1 MVHCQILN
9 PKVPVPAC
17 PCFSWLKWHSYNA
30 PCVQSV
36 SVSRARAI
44 PVPAAAMS
52 SVSMRC
58 LLPVA
63 VLLILI
69 NAFGVACGELPN
81 MSQGA
86 WSTAQ
91 LSVARFALAATR
103 VGNLAMYAGG
113 VTFGAFVLSCKSS
126 LLSFSVLK
134 SPHVFELQV
143 MVFPMLSTFTTVQ
156 REHGRRL
163 SSARR
168 VVILQPRASVTWLY
182 LQVVLQV
189 RCSK

>member
-1 MVHCQILN
+1 M
-9 PKVPVPAC
+9 PVPAC
-17 PCFSWLKWHSYNA
+17 PCCSWRKWHSYNA

-63 VLLILI
+63 VLLIWI
-69 NAFGVACGELPN
+69 SAFGVACSELSN

-103 VGNLAMYAGG
+103 VGNLAMFAGG
-113 VTFGAFVLSCKSS
+113 VSFGAFVLTCNRS
-126 LLSFSVLK
+126 
-134 SPHVFELQV
+134 
-143 MVFPMLSTFTTVQ
+143 VFPFC
-156 REHGRRL
+156 
-163 SSARR
+163 
-168 VVILQPRASVTWLY
+168 
-182 LQVVLQV
+182 VLQCSRALMHLNCRIWCFQ
-189 RCSK
+189 RC

>member
-1 MVHCQILN
+1 M
-9 PKVPVPAC
+9 PVPAC
-17 PCFSWLKWHSYNA
+17 PCFSWRKWHSHNG

-69 NAFGVACGELPN
+69 SAFGVAHGQLSN
-81 MSQGA
+81 ISQGA

-103 VGNLAMYAGG
+103 VGNLAMFAGG
-113 VTFGAFVLSCKSS
+113 VSFGAFVLTCKSAV
-126 LLSFSVLK
+126 LPFCVLK
-134 SPHVFELQV
+134 SPHASELQV
-143 MVFPMLSTFTTVQ
+143 MVFPMSSTFTTAQ

-189 RCSK
+189 RCSM